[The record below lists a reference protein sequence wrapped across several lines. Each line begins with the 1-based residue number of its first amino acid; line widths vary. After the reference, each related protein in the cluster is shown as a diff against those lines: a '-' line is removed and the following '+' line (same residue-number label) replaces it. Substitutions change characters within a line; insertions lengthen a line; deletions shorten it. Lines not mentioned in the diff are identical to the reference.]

1 MLNSYT
7 QISVVIDFLA
17 IDICDMLAIDIYK
30 VQSQDIEK
38 EVQKKKRLENKAQR
52 GKHVMTM
59 SFLPQKF
66 STWKINFC
74 CGVKFAGLS

>member
-1 MLNSYT
+1 MLNSYA
-7 QISVVIDFLA
+7 QISVVIDCLV
-17 IDICDMLAIDIYK
+17 IGICEK
-30 VQSQDIEK
+30 VQNKDIEK

-66 STWKINFC
+66 S
-74 CGVKFAGLS
+74 S

>member
-1 MLNSYT
+1 MLNSYA
-7 QISVVIDFLA
+7 QINFLA
-17 IDICDMLAIDIYK
+17 IGICDK
-30 VQSQDIEK
+30 VQSKDIEK
-38 EVQKKKRLENKAQR
+38 EVQKKKRLENKSQR

>member
-1 MLNSYT
+1 MLNSYA

-17 IDICDMLAIDIYK
+17 IGLSDK
-30 VQSQDIEK
+30 VQSKDIEK

-52 GKHVMTM
+52 GKHIMTI

-66 STWKINFC
+66 ST
-74 CGVKFAGLS
+74 